1 MVIILSAD
9 PETLLFL
16 DSVLRCK
23 INSEIITATFSASEM
38 LEWLKFLV
46 SLHPILIFN
55 AKCNFA
61 VCMMVHIINSY

>member
-23 INSEIITATFSASEM
+23 INSKIITATLSASEM
-38 LEWLKFLV
+38 LEWLKF
-46 SLHPILIFN
+46 
-55 AKCNFA
+55 
-61 VCMMVHIINSY
+61 

>member
-38 LEWLKFLV
+38 LEWLKF
-46 SLHPILIFN
+46 
-55 AKCNFA
+55 
-61 VCMMVHIINSY
+61 